1 MKKQLI
7 KIRHTAQRN
16 LIYLELLK
24 HDFIMGQLIKLV
36 KEITEKEK
44 SIQDMSANYK
54 WLKEKSTKGN
64 EVDRAMVDGINTFN
78 KGGFKIALDK
88 FTKVNDIEATA
99 DAYYWRALCR
109 MELRDL
115 EMAVND
121 FTATII
127 FTPTDPQAYYNRAI
141 CILQLLQDNPAQE
154 DKREVIKFAVNSLI
168 SARDLGYEEAGAL
181 LEQL

>member
-1 MKKQLI
+1 
-7 KIRHTAQRN
+7 
-16 LIYLELLK
+16 
-24 HDFIMGQLIKLV
+24 
-36 KEITEKEK
+36 
-44 SIQDMSANYK
+44 
-54 WLKEKSTKGN
+54 
-64 EVDRAMVDGINTFN
+64 
-78 KGGFKIALDK
+78 
-88 FTKVNDIEATA
+88 
-99 DAYYWRALCR
+99 